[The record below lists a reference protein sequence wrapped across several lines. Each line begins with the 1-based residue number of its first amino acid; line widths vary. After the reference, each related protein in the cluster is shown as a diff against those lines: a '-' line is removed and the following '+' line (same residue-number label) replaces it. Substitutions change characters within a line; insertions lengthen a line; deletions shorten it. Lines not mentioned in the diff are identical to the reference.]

1 VGLVFVNYRKNER
14 TLVPAAIYRELVA
27 HFGVDQ
33 VFQDYVSLR
42 PGQMYPA
49 GLRQAL
55 ARANIL
61 ITVIGPD
68 WLMMTDEH
76 GVRLL
81 DRTEDWVRYEISVA
95 LARGITVVPVLTN
108 GARHLEAA
116 RLPEDIRQLA
126 QAQAVEIHDRNLGKG
141 LADLVAECQAA
152 GVLRRATPD
161 VSAPRAQPPR
171 WRSRVLVAAV
181 AVIVVG
187 VALALTRPW
196 EGRDGD
202 GAEVTPSTD
211 LTAPETDRTETE
223 TTAPEVVSGAVVS
236 DDSISFE
243 SATDLDQ
250 IPPPNGTQGGPWGM
264 DIYFPTPTR
273 LEPGPE
279 AAVIRW
285 EEESEPTRAGCA
297 NSLAGAVEEKPVVAL
312 KPGDRVCVRTD
323 NDEVAYVKF
332 TGLSADGLYIF
343 HAIVWES

>member
-1 VGLVFVNYRKNER
+1 MGLVFVNYRKNEW
-14 TLVPAAIYRELVA
+14 TLGPAAIYRELVA

-68 WLMMTDEH
+68 WLTMTDEQ

-81 DRTEDWVRYEISVA
+81 DRKEDWVRYEISVA

-108 GARHLEAA
+108 GAKHLEAA

-126 QAQAVEIHDRNLGKG
+126 KAQAVEIHDRNLDKG

-152 GVLRRATPD
+152 GVLPLATPD
-161 VSAPRAQPPR
+161 VPAPRPRPPR
-171 WRSRVLVAAV
+171 WRSRVVVAAA

-196 EGRDGD
+196 EGHDGD
-202 GAEVTPSTD
+202 GD
-211 LTAPETDRTETE
+211 
-223 TTAPEVVSGAVVS
+223 SGAVVY
-236 DDSISFE
+236 DAPISFQ
-243 SATDLDQ
+243 SGTDLDQ
-250 IPPPNGTQGGPWGM
+250 IPPPNGTKGGTWGT
-264 DIYFPTPTR
+264 DIWFPVSTR
-273 LEPGPE
+273 LEPGPD
-279 AAVIRW
+279 AAVIPW
-285 EEESEPTRAGCA
+285 EGESEPNRADCA
-297 NSLAGAVEEKPVVAL
+297 NLLAGAAEEEPVVAL
-312 KPGDRVCVRTD
+312 EAGDRVCVRTD
-323 NDEVAYVKF
+323 HNEVAYVTF
-332 TGLSADGLYIF
+332 TGLSDGWYTF
-343 HAIVWES
+343 DATVWAS